1 MKKNFNKSQIERY
14 SRQIVLKDVGIL
26 GQKKIFNSKILIVGA
41 GGLGSPV
48 LLYLAAAGIG
58 TIGIIDD
65 DRVDISNLQ
74 RQVLHRTEDVGRL
87 KVESAKEQLLALDPN
102 LTIIDHKER
111 LNPGNALELF
121 TGWDIVVDG
130 TDNIPTRY
138 LIDDACHLLSIPW
151 VYGSIHRF
159 EGQVSFFSTK
169 NDRRYRDLFP
179 EAPPASA
186 LQNCAEAGVFG
197 ILPGVVGSI
206 QATEVIKHIVGME
219 SSLIGRL
226 FLYDAETMT
235 TQSLRFEAL
244 ETKPEIT
251 DLSHAQRLFDDPM
264 YCNPSLQQV
273 QEDEDLGESMMQSI
287 TVPEL
292 KSRQQGGWDPFIIDV
307 RSDEELEQVRLS
319 TFDLHVV
326 HDIAD
331 TAAGDVPEG
340 RDVVVMCRSGMRSQ
354 LAIMLLNQS
363 GIDSSRLY
371 NLTGGIMA
379 WGQIAPEDIV
389 QG

>member
-1 MKKNFNKSQIERY
+1 MVDMERHA
-14 SRQIVLKDVGIL
+14 RHLVLPQVGIE
-26 GQKKIFNSKILIVGA
+26 GQEKLANAKVLVVGA

-87 KVESAKEQLLALDPN
+87 KVDSAKEQLLALDPN
-102 LTIIDHKER
+102 LTIIEHSQR
-111 LNPGNALELF
+111 LTPEHALETF

-159 EGQVSFFSTK
+159 EGQVSFFSSK
-169 NDRRYRDLFP
+169 ENRRYRDLFP

-186 LQNCAEAGVFG
+186 LQNCAQAGVFG
-197 ILPGVVGSI
+197 VLPGVVGSL
-206 QATEVIKHIVGME
+206 QATEVIKHIVGMG

-226 FLYDAETMT
+226 LIYDAESMTMQT
-235 TQSLRFEAL
+235 LQFGAL
-244 ETKPEIT
+244 DSKPEIN
-251 DLSHAQRLFDDPM
+251 DLSLSQELYDDPT
-264 YCNPSLQQV
+264 YCTPSPQQV
-273 QEDEDLGESMMQSI
+273 QEDQAVGKPMMQSM
-287 TVPEL
+287 TVAEL
-292 KSRQQGGWDPFIIDV
+292 KSKQQEGWNPFIIDV
-307 RSDEELEQVRLS
+307 RSDDELEQVRLNE
-319 TFDLHVV
+319 FDLHVI
-326 HDIAD
+326 HDVAD
-331 TAAGDVPEG
+331 SAANEVPQD

-363 GIDSSRLY
+363 GIESTRLY

-389 QG
+389 RG

>member
-1 MKKNFNKSQIERY
+1 MVDMQRHA
-14 SRQIVLKDVGIL
+14 RHLVLPQVGL
-26 GQKKIFNSKILIVGA
+26 EGQKKLAEAKVFVVGA

-102 LTIIDHKER
+102 LTVVEHEGR
-111 LNPGNALELF
+111 LNPENVIDLL

-169 NDRRYRDLFP
+169 ENRRYRDLFP

-197 ILPGVVGSI
+197 VLPGVIGSI
-206 QATEVIKHIVGME
+206 QATEVIKYIVGME

-226 FLYDAETMT
+226 LLYDAESMTM
-235 TQSLRFEAL
+235 QSLRFDAL
-244 ETKPEIT
+244 DTAPDIT
-251 DLSHAQRLFDDPM
+251 DLSTVQRLFDDPT
-264 YCNPSLQQV
+264 YCIPRLQQV
-273 QEDEDLGESMMQSI
+273 EKHEVSAETMMQSI

-292 KSRQQGGWDPFIIDV
+292 KSKQQGGWNPFIIDV
-307 RSDEELEQVRLS
+307 RSDQELEQVRLS
-319 TFDLHVV
+319 TFNLHVI
-326 HDIAD
+326 HDVAN
-331 TAAGDVPEG
+331 TASDDIPHD
-340 RDVVVMCRSGMRSQ
+340 RDVVVICRSGMRSQ
-354 LAIMLLNQS
+354 MAIMLLHQS
-363 GIDSSRLY
+363 GIDLTRLF

-379 WGQIAPEDIV
+379 WAQIAPEDIV
-389 QG
+389 HG

>member
-1 MKKNFNKSQIERY
+1 MVDMQRHA
-14 SRQIVLKDVGIL
+14 RHLVLPQVGIE
-26 GQKKIFNSKILIVGA
+26 GQEKLAKAKVFVVGA

-102 LTIIDHKER
+102 LNVVEHRVR
-111 LNPGNALELF
+111 LTPGNALDLF
-121 TGWDIVVDG
+121 SGWDIIVDG

-169 NDRRYRDLFP
+169 DDRRYRDLFP
-179 EAPPASA
+179 EAPPAGA

-197 ILPGVVGSI
+197 VLPGVVGSL
-206 QATEVIKHIVGME
+206 QATEVIKYIVGMK

-226 FLYDAETMT
+226 LLYDAESMTM
-235 TQSLRFEAL
+235 QSLQFGAL
-244 ETKPEIT
+244 DSKPDIT
-251 DLSHAQRLFDDPM
+251 DLSQAQALFDDPA
-264 YCNPSLQQV
+264 YCTPRPQQV
-273 QEDEDLGESMMQSI
+273 QEDEPTGDFMMQSI
-287 TVPEL
+287 TVLEL
-292 KSRQQGGWDPFIIDV
+292 KSKQQTGWNPFIIDV
-307 RSDEELEQVRLS
+307 RRDDELEQVRLS
-319 TFDLHVV
+319 TFDLHIGHEV
-326 HDIAD
+326 AD
-331 TAAGDVPEG
+331 TIAGEVPDE
-340 RDVVVMCRSGMRSQ
+340 RDVVVMCHSGMRSQ

-363 GIDSSRLY
+363 GVDSTRLF

-379 WGQIAPEDIV
+379 WMQYAPEDV
-389 QG
+389 LRG

>member
-1 MKKNFNKSQIERY
+1 MVDMQRHA
-14 SRQIVLKDVGIL
+14 RHLVLPQVGL
-26 GQKKIFNSKILIVGA
+26 EGQTKLAEAKVFVVGA

-65 DRVDISNLQ
+65 DHVDISNLQ

-102 LTIIDHKER
+102 LTIVEHEER
-111 LNPGNALELF
+111 LNPENVIDLF

-159 EGQVSFFSTK
+159 EGQVSFFSTRE
-169 NDRRYRDLFP
+169 NRRYRDLFP

-197 ILPGVVGSI
+197 VLPGVIGSI
-206 QATEVIKHIVGME
+206 QATEVIKYIVGME

-226 FLYDAETMT
+226 LLYDAESMTM
-235 TQSLRFEAL
+235 QSLGFDAL
-244 ETKPEIT
+244 ETTPEIT
-251 DLSHAQRLFDDPM
+251 DLSFAQHLFDDPT
-264 YCNPSLQQV
+264 YCTPRLQQV
-273 QEDEDLGESMMQSI
+273 EKDEVSAETMMQSI

-292 KSRQQGGWDPFIIDV
+292 KSKQQGGWDPFIIDV
-307 RSDEELEQVRLS
+307 RSDEELEQARLS
-319 TFDLHVV
+319 TFDLHVI
-326 HDIAD
+326 HDVAT
-331 TAAGDVPEG
+331 TASDEIPQD

-354 LAIMLLNQS
+354 MAIMLLHQS
-363 GIDSSRLY
+363 GIDSTRLF

-379 WGQIAPEDIV
+379 WAQIAPEDIV
-389 QG
+389 HG

>member
-1 MKKNFNKSQIERY
+1 MVDMQRHA
-14 SRQIVLKDVGIL
+14 RHLVLPQVGIE
-26 GQKKIFNSKILIVGA
+26 GQEKLAKAKVFVVGA

-102 LTIIDHKER
+102 LNVVEHSER
-111 LNPGNALELF
+111 LTPGNAIDLF
-121 TGWDIVVDG
+121 SGWDIIVDG

-151 VYGSIHRF
+151 VYASIHRF

-169 NDRRYRDLFP
+169 DDRRYRDLFP
-179 EAPPASA
+179 EAPPAGA

-197 ILPGVVGSI
+197 VLPGVVGSL
-206 QATEVIKHIVGME
+206 QATEVIKYIVGMK

-226 FLYDAETMT
+226 LLYDAESMTM
-235 TQSLRFEAL
+235 QSLQFGAL
-244 ETKPEIT
+244 DSKPDIT
-251 DLSHAQRLFDDPM
+251 DLSQAQALFDDPA
-264 YCNPSLQQV
+264 YCTPRPQQV
-273 QEDEDLGESMMQSI
+273 QEDEPTGDFMMQSI
-287 TVPEL
+287 TVLEL
-292 KSRQQGGWDPFIIDV
+292 KSKQQTGWNPFIIDV
-307 RSDEELEQVRLS
+307 RRDDELEQVRLS
-319 TFDLHVV
+319 TFDLHIGHEV
-326 HDIAD
+326 AD
-331 TAAGDVPEG
+331 TIAGEVPDE
-340 RDVVVMCRSGMRSQ
+340 RDVVVMCHSGMRSQ

-363 GIDSSRLY
+363 GVDSTRLF

-379 WGQIAPEDIV
+379 WMQYAPEDV
-389 QG
+389 LRG

>member
-1 MKKNFNKSQIERY
+1 MVDMQRHA
-14 SRQIVLKDVGIL
+14 RHLVLPQVGL
-26 GQKKIFNSKILIVGA
+26 EGQTKLAKAKVFVVGA

-65 DRVDISNLQ
+65 DHVDISNLQ

-102 LTIIDHKER
+102 LTIVEHQER
-111 LNPGNALELF
+111 LNPENVIDLF

-159 EGQVSFFSTK
+159 EGQVSFFSTRE
-169 NDRRYRDLFP
+169 NRRYRDLFP

-197 ILPGVVGSI
+197 VLPGVIGSI
-206 QATEVIKHIVGME
+206 QATEVIKYIVGME

-226 FLYDAETMT
+226 LLYDAESMTM
-235 TQSLRFEAL
+235 QSLGFDAL
-244 ETKPEIT
+244 ETTPDIT
-251 DLSHAQRLFDDPM
+251 DLSFAQRLFDDPT
-264 YCNPSLQQV
+264 YCTPRLQQV
-273 QEDEDLGESMMQSI
+273 EKDEVSAETMMQSI

-292 KSRQQGGWDPFIIDV
+292 KSKQQGGWDPFIIDV
-307 RSDEELEQVRLS
+307 RSDEELEQARLS
-319 TFDLHVV
+319 TFDLHVL
-326 HDIAD
+326 HDVAT
-331 TAAGDVPEG
+331 TASDEIPQD

-354 LAIMLLNQS
+354 MAIMLLHQS
-363 GIDSSRLY
+363 GIDSTRLF

-379 WGQIAPEDIV
+379 WAQIAPEDIV
-389 QG
+389 HG

>member
-1 MKKNFNKSQIERY
+1 MVDMQRHA
-14 SRQIVLKDVGIL
+14 RHLVLPHVGVE
-26 GQKKIFNSKILIVGA
+26 GQEKLAKAKVFVVGA

-74 RQVLHRTEDVGRL
+74 RQVLHRTEDVGRM
-87 KVESAKEQLLALDPN
+87 KVESAKEKLLDLDPN
-102 LTIIDHKER
+102 LTIIEHKQR
-111 LNPGNALELF
+111 LSPENALELF
-121 TGWDIVVDG
+121 NGWDVIVDG

-169 NDRRYRDLFP
+169 EDRRYRDLFP
-179 EAPPASA
+179 EAPPAGA

-197 ILPGVVGSI
+197 VLPGVVGSL
-206 QATEVIKHIVGME
+206 QATEVIKHIVGMK

-226 FLYDAETMT
+226 LLYDAESMTM
-235 TQSLRFEAL
+235 QSLQFGAL
-244 ETKPEIT
+244 DSKPEIT
-251 DLSHAQRLFDDPM
+251 DLSFAQALFDDPA
-264 YCNPSLQQV
+264 YCTPRPQQV
-273 QEDEDLGESMMQSI
+273 QEDDVTGEIMMQSM

-292 KSRQQGGWDPFIIDV
+292 KSKQQTGWEPFIIDV
-307 RSDEELEQVRLS
+307 RSEEELEQVRLA

-326 HDIAD
+326 HDVANSAID
-331 TAAGDVPEG
+331 SIPHD
-340 RDVVVMCRSGMRSQ
+340 RDVVVICRSGMRSQ
-354 LAIMLLNQS
+354 MAILLLNQS
-363 GIDSSRLY
+363 GADPSRLY

-379 WGQIAPEDIV
+379 WIQMAPEDV
-389 QG
+389 VHG

>member
-1 MKKNFNKSQIERY
+1 MVDMQRHA
-14 SRQIVLKDVGIL
+14 RHLVLPQVGME
-26 GQKKIFNSKILIVGA
+26 GQTKLAEAKVFVVGA

-102 LTIIDHKER
+102 LTIVEHEER
-111 LNPGNALELF
+111 LNPENVIDLF

-169 NDRRYRDLFP
+169 ENRRYRDLFP

-197 ILPGVVGSI
+197 VLPGVIGSI
-206 QATEVIKHIVGME
+206 QATEVIKYIVGME
-219 SSLIGRL
+219 SSLLGRL
-226 FLYDAETMT
+226 LLYDAESMTM
-235 TQSLRFEAL
+235 QSLGFDAL
-244 ETKPEIT
+244 ETTPEIT
-251 DLSHAQRLFDDPM
+251 DLSFAQRLFDDPT
-264 YCNPSLQQV
+264 YCTPRLQQV
-273 QEDEDLGESMMQSI
+273 EKDEVSAETMMQSI

-292 KSRQQGGWDPFIIDV
+292 KSKQQGGWNPFIIDV
-307 RSDEELEQVRLS
+307 RSDEELEQARLS
-319 TFDLHVV
+319 TFDLHVI
-326 HDIAD
+326 HDVAT
-331 TAAGDVPEG
+331 TASDKIPQD

-354 LAIMLLNQS
+354 MAIMLLHQS
-363 GIDSSRLY
+363 GIDSTRLF

-379 WGQIAPEDIV
+379 WAQIAPEDIV
-389 QG
+389 HG

>member
-1 MKKNFNKSQIERY
+1 MVDMQRH
-14 SRQIVLKDVGIL
+14 SRHLVLPQVGVE
-26 GQKKIFNSKILIVGA
+26 GQEKLAKAKVFVVGA

-74 RQVLHRTEDVGRL
+74 RQVLHRTEDVGRM
-87 KVESAKEQLLALDPN
+87 KVESAKEKLLDLDPN
-102 LTIIDHKER
+102 VTIIEHKQR
-111 LNPGNALELF
+111 LSPENALELF
-121 TGWDIVVDG
+121 NGWDVIVDG

-169 NDRRYRDLFP
+169 EDRRYRDLFP
-179 EAPPASA
+179 EAPPAGA

-197 ILPGVVGSI
+197 VLPGVVGSL
-206 QATEVIKHIVGME
+206 QATEVIKHIVGMK

-226 FLYDAETMT
+226 LLYDAESMTM
-235 TQSLRFEAL
+235 QSLQFGAL
-244 ETKPEIT
+244 DSKPEIT
-251 DLSHAQRLFDDPM
+251 DLSFAQALFDDPA
-264 YCNPSLQQV
+264 YCTPRPQQV
-273 QEDEDLGESMMQSI
+273 QEDDVTGEIMMQSI

-292 KSRQQGGWDPFIIDV
+292 KSKQQTGWEPFIIDV
-307 RSDEELEQVRLS
+307 RSDEELEQIRLA

-326 HDIAD
+326 HDVANSAID
-331 TAAGDVPEG
+331 SIPHD

-354 LAIMLLNQS
+354 MAILLLNQS
-363 GIDSSRLY
+363 GIDPSRLY

-379 WGQIAPEDIV
+379 WSQMAPEDV
-389 QG
+389 VHG

>member
-1 MKKNFNKSQIERY
+1 MVDMQRHA
-14 SRQIVLKDVGIL
+14 RHLVLPQVGIE
-26 GQKKIFNSKILIVGA
+26 GQKKLAEAKVFVVGA

-48 LLYLAAAGIG
+48 LLYLAAAGVG

-102 LTIIDHKER
+102 LNIVEHEER
-111 LNPGNALELF
+111 LNPENVIDLF
-121 TGWDIVVDG
+121 KGWDIVVDG

-169 NDRRYRDLFP
+169 ENRRYRDLFP

-197 ILPGVVGSI
+197 VLPGVIGSI
-206 QATEVIKHIVGME
+206 QATEVIKYIIGMR
-219 SSLIGRL
+219 SSLVGRL
-226 FLYDAETMT
+226 LLYDAESMTM
-235 TQSLRFEAL
+235 QSLRFDAL
-244 ETKPEIT
+244 ESNPDIT
-251 DLSHAQRLFDDPM
+251 DLSYAQVLFDDPT
-264 YCNPSLQQV
+264 YCTPRLQQV
-273 QEDEDLGESMMQSI
+273 QEDEGSAEPMMQSI

-292 KSRQQGGWDPFIIDV
+292 KSKQQGGWNPFIIDV
-307 RSDEELEQVRLS
+307 RSDDELEQIRLS
-319 TFDLHVV
+319 TFDLHVI
-326 HDIAD
+326 HDVANTASD
-331 TAAGDVPEG
+331 TIPSNQ
-340 RDVVVMCRSGMRSQ
+340 DVVVVCRSGMRSQ
-354 LAIMLLNQS
+354 MAIMLLNQS
-363 GIDSSRLY
+363 GIDSTRLF

-379 WGQIAPEDIV
+379 WAQIAPEDIV
-389 QG
+389 HG

>member
-1 MKKNFNKSQIERY
+1 MVDMQRHA
-14 SRQIVLKDVGIL
+14 RHLVLPQVGME
-26 GQKKIFNSKILIVGA
+26 GQTKLAEAKVFVVGA

-102 LTIIDHKER
+102 LTIVEHEER
-111 LNPGNALELF
+111 LNPENVIDLF
-121 TGWDIVVDG
+121 TGWDIIVDG

-169 NDRRYRDLFP
+169 ENRRYRDLFP

-186 LQNCAEAGVFG
+186 LQSCSEAGVFG
-197 ILPGVVGSI
+197 VLPGVIGSI
-206 QATEVIKHIVGME
+206 QATEVIKYIVGME

-226 FLYDAETMT
+226 LLYDAESMTM
-235 TQSLRFEAL
+235 QSLRFDAL
-244 ETKPEIT
+244 ETTPEIT
-251 DLSHAQRLFDDPM
+251 DLSTARRLFNDPT
-264 YCNPSLQQV
+264 YCTPRLQQV
-273 QEDEDLGESMMQSI
+273 EKDEVSAETMMQSI

-292 KSRQQGGWDPFIIDV
+292 KSKQQGGWNPFIIDV
-307 RSDEELEQVRLS
+307 RSDEELEQARLS
-319 TFDLHVV
+319 TFDLHVL
-326 HDIAD
+326 HDVAT
-331 TAAGDVPEG
+331 TASDKIPQD

-354 LAIMLLNQS
+354 MAIMLLHQS
-363 GIDSSRLY
+363 GIDSTRLF

-379 WGQIAPEDIV
+379 WAQIAPEDIV
-389 QG
+389 HG

>member
-1 MKKNFNKSQIERY
+1 MVDMERHA
-14 SRQIVLKDVGIL
+14 RHLVLPQVGIE
-26 GQKKIFNSKILIVGA
+26 GQEKLANAKVLVVGA

-87 KVESAKEQLLALDPN
+87 KVDSAKEQLLALDPN
-102 LTIIDHKER
+102 LTIIEHNQR
-111 LNPGNALELF
+111 LTPEHALETF

-159 EGQVSFFSTK
+159 EGQVSFFSSK
-169 NDRRYRDLFP
+169 ENRRYRDLFP

-186 LQNCAEAGVFG
+186 LQNCAQAGVFG
-197 ILPGVVGSI
+197 VLPGVVGSL
-206 QATEVIKHIVGME
+206 QATEVIKHIVGMG

-226 FLYDAETMT
+226 LIYDAESMTMQT
-235 TQSLRFEAL
+235 LQFGAL
-244 ETKPEIT
+244 DSKPEIN
-251 DLSHAQRLFDDPM
+251 DLSLSQELYDDPT
-264 YCNPSLQQV
+264 YCTPSPQQV
-273 QEDEDLGESMMQSI
+273 QEDQAVGEPMMQSM
-287 TVPEL
+287 TVAEL
-292 KSRQQGGWDPFIIDV
+292 KSKQQEGWNPFIIDV
-307 RSDEELEQVRLS
+307 RSDEELEQVRLNE
-319 TFDLHVV
+319 FDLHVI
-326 HDIAD
+326 HDVAD
-331 TAAGDVPEG
+331 SAANEVPQD

-363 GIDSSRLY
+363 GIESTRLY

-389 QG
+389 RG

>member
-1 MKKNFNKSQIERY
+1 MVDMQRHA
-14 SRQIVLKDVGIL
+14 RHLVLPQVGVE
-26 GQKKIFNSKILIVGA
+26 GQEKLAKAKVFVVGA

-74 RQVLHRTEDVGRL
+74 RQVLHRTEDVGRM
-87 KVESAKEQLLALDPN
+87 KVESAKEKLLDLDPN
-102 LTIIDHKER
+102 VTIIEHKQR
-111 LNPGNALELF
+111 LSPENALELF
-121 TGWDIVVDG
+121 NGWDVIVDG

-169 NDRRYRDLFP
+169 EDRRYRDLFP
-179 EAPPASA
+179 EAPPARA

-197 ILPGVVGSI
+197 VLPGVVGSL
-206 QATEVIKHIVGME
+206 QATEVIKHIVGMK

-226 FLYDAETMT
+226 LLYDAESMTM
-235 TQSLRFEAL
+235 QSLQFGAL
-244 ETKPEIT
+244 DSKPEIT
-251 DLSHAQRLFDDPM
+251 DLSFAQALFDDPA
-264 YCNPSLQQV
+264 YCTSRPQQV
-273 QEDEDLGESMMQSI
+273 QEDDVTGEIMMQSM

-292 KSRQQGGWDPFIIDV
+292 KSKQQTGWEPFIIDV
-307 RSDEELEQVRLS
+307 RSDEELEQIRLA

-326 HDIAD
+326 HDVANSAID
-331 TAAGDVPEG
+331 SIPHD

-354 LAIMLLNQS
+354 MAILLLNQS
-363 GIDSSRLY
+363 GIDPSRLY

-379 WGQIAPEDIV
+379 WSQMAPEDV
-389 QG
+389 VHG

>member
-1 MKKNFNKSQIERY
+1 MVDMQRHA
-14 SRQIVLKDVGIL
+14 RHLVLPQVGME
-26 GQKKIFNSKILIVGA
+26 GQTKLAEAKVFVVGA

-102 LTIIDHKER
+102 LTIVEHEER
-111 LNPGNALELF
+111 LNPENVIDLF
-121 TGWDIVVDG
+121 TGWDIIVDG

-169 NDRRYRDLFP
+169 ENRRYRDLFP

-197 ILPGVVGSI
+197 VLPGVIGSI
-206 QATEVIKHIVGME
+206 QATEVIKYIVGME

-226 FLYDAETMT
+226 LLYDAESMTM
-235 TQSLRFEAL
+235 QSLRFDAL
-244 ETKPEIT
+244 ETTPEIT
-251 DLSHAQRLFDDPM
+251 DLSFAQRLFDDPT
-264 YCNPSLQQV
+264 YCTPRLQQV
-273 QEDEDLGESMMQSI
+273 EKDEVSAETMMQSI

-292 KSRQQGGWDPFIIDV
+292 KSKQQGGWNPFIIDV
-307 RSDEELEQVRLS
+307 RSDEELEQARLS
-319 TFDLHVV
+319 TFDLHVL
-326 HDIAD
+326 HDVAT
-331 TAAGDVPEG
+331 TASDKIPQD

-354 LAIMLLNQS
+354 MAIMLLHQS
-363 GIDSSRLY
+363 GIDSTRLF

-379 WGQIAPEDIV
+379 WAQIAPEDIV
-389 QG
+389 HG

>member
-1 MKKNFNKSQIERY
+1 MVDMQRHA
-14 SRQIVLKDVGIL
+14 RHLVLPQVGIE
-26 GQKKIFNSKILIVGA
+26 GQEKLAKAKVFVVGA

-65 DRVDISNLQ
+65 DRVDVSNLQ
-74 RQVLHRTEDVGRL
+74 RQVLHRTDDVGRM
-87 KVESAKEQLLALDPN
+87 KVDSAKEQLLALDPN
-102 LTIIDHKER
+102 LNIVEYKQRLTPQNAID
-111 LNPGNALELF
+111 LF
-121 TGWDIVVDG
+121 KGWDIVVDG

-138 LIDDACHLLSIPW
+138 LIDDVCHLLSIPW

-169 NDRRYRDLFP
+169 ENRRYRDLFP
-179 EAPPASA
+179 EAPPAGA

-197 ILPGVVGSI
+197 VLPGVVGSL

-226 FLYDAETMT
+226 LLYDAESMT
-235 TQSLRFEAL
+235 IQSLQFSAL
-244 ETKPEIT
+244 DSKPEIT
-251 DLSHAQRLFDDPM
+251 DLSHAQALFDDPT
-264 YCNPSLQQV
+264 YCTPRPRQV
-273 QEDEDLGESMMQSI
+273 QEDDVAAEPMMQSM

-292 KSRQQGGWDPFIIDV
+292 KSKQQEGWNPFIIDV
-307 RSDEELEQVRLS
+307 RSDEELEQVRLA
-319 TFDLHVV
+319 TFDLHVI
-326 HDIAD
+326 HDVANS
-331 TAAGDVPEG
+331 AANDIPQD

-354 LAIMLLNQS
+354 MAILLLNQA
-363 GIDSSRLY
+363 GVDSSRLY

-379 WGQIAPEDIV
+379 WSQMAPEDIV
-389 QG
+389 HG

>member
-1 MKKNFNKSQIERY
+1 MVDMQRHA
-14 SRQIVLKDVGIL
+14 RHLVLPQVGL
-26 GQKKIFNSKILIVGA
+26 EGQTKLAEAKVFVVGA

-102 LTIIDHKER
+102 LTIVEHEER
-111 LNPGNALELF
+111 LNPENVIDLF

-169 NDRRYRDLFP
+169 ENRRYRDLFP

-197 ILPGVVGSI
+197 VLPGVIGSI
-206 QATEVIKHIVGME
+206 QATEVIKYIVGME

-226 FLYDAETMT
+226 LLYDAESMTM
-235 TQSLRFEAL
+235 QSLGFDAL
-244 ETKPEIT
+244 ETTPDIT
-251 DLSHAQRLFDDPM
+251 DLSFAQRLFDDPT
-264 YCNPSLQQV
+264 YCTPRLQQV
-273 QEDEDLGESMMQSI
+273 EKDEVSAETMMQSI

-292 KSRQQGGWDPFIIDV
+292 KSKQQGGWNPFIIDV
-307 RSDEELEQVRLS
+307 RSDEELEQARLS
-319 TFDLHVV
+319 TFDLHVI
-326 HDIAD
+326 HDVAT
-331 TAAGDVPEG
+331 TASDEIPQD

-354 LAIMLLNQS
+354 MAIMLLHQS
-363 GIDSSRLY
+363 GIDSTRLF

-379 WGQIAPEDIV
+379 WAQIAPEDIV
-389 QG
+389 HG

>member
-1 MKKNFNKSQIERY
+1 MVDMQRHA
-14 SRQIVLKDVGIL
+14 RHLVLPQVGL
-26 GQKKIFNSKILIVGA
+26 EGQTKLAEAKVFVVGA

-65 DRVDISNLQ
+65 DHVDISNLQ

-102 LTIIDHKER
+102 LTIVEHEER
-111 LNPGNALELF
+111 LNPENVIDLF

-169 NDRRYRDLFP
+169 ENRRYRDLFP

-197 ILPGVVGSI
+197 VLPGVIGSI
-206 QATEVIKHIVGME
+206 QATEVIKYIVGME

-226 FLYDAETMT
+226 LLYDAESMTM
-235 TQSLRFEAL
+235 QSLGFDAL
-244 ETKPEIT
+244 ETTPDIT
-251 DLSHAQRLFDDPM
+251 DLSFAQRLFDDPT
-264 YCNPSLQQV
+264 YCTPRLQQV
-273 QEDEDLGESMMQSI
+273 EKDEVSAETMMQSI

-292 KSRQQGGWDPFIIDV
+292 KSKQQGGWKPFIIDV
-307 RSDEELEQVRLS
+307 RSDEELEQARLS
-319 TFDLHVV
+319 TFDLHVI
-326 HDIAD
+326 HDVAT
-331 TAAGDVPEG
+331 TASDEIPQD

-354 LAIMLLNQS
+354 MAIMLLHQS
-363 GIDSSRLY
+363 GIDSTRLF

-379 WGQIAPEDIV
+379 WAQIAPEDIV
-389 QG
+389 HG

>member
-1 MKKNFNKSQIERY
+1 MVDMQRHA
-14 SRQIVLKDVGIL
+14 RHLVLPQVGL
-26 GQKKIFNSKILIVGA
+26 EGQTKLAEAKVFVVGA

-102 LTIIDHKER
+102 LTIVEHEER
-111 LNPGNALELF
+111 LNPENVIDLF

-169 NDRRYRDLFP
+169 ENRRYRDLFP

-186 LQNCAEAGVFG
+186 LQNCADAGVFG
-197 ILPGVVGSI
+197 VLPGVIGSI
-206 QATEVIKHIVGME
+206 QATEVIKYIVGME

-226 FLYDAETMT
+226 LLYDAESMTM
-235 TQSLRFEAL
+235 QSLRFDAL
-244 ETKPEIT
+244 ETTPEIT
-251 DLSHAQRLFDDPM
+251 DLSTARRLFDDPT
-264 YCNPSLQQV
+264 YCTPRLQQV
-273 QEDEDLGESMMQSI
+273 EKDEVSAETMMQSI

-292 KSRQQGGWDPFIIDV
+292 KSKQQGGWNPFIIDV

-319 TFDLHVV
+319 TFDLHVI
-326 HDIAD
+326 HDVVT
-331 TAAGDVPEG
+331 TASDEIPQD

-354 LAIMLLNQS
+354 MAIMLLHQS
-363 GIDSSRLY
+363 GIDSTRLF

-379 WGQIAPEDIV
+379 WAQIAPEDIV
-389 QG
+389 HG

>member
-1 MKKNFNKSQIERY
+1 MVDMQRHA
-14 SRQIVLKDVGIL
+14 RHLVLPQVGME
-26 GQKKIFNSKILIVGA
+26 GQTKLAEAKVFVVGA

-102 LTIIDHKER
+102 LTIVEHEER
-111 LNPGNALELF
+111 LNPENVIDLF

-169 NDRRYRDLFP
+169 ENRRYRDLFP

-197 ILPGVVGSI
+197 VLPGVIGSI
-206 QATEVIKHIVGME
+206 QATEVIKYIVGME

-226 FLYDAETMT
+226 LLYDAESMTM
-235 TQSLRFEAL
+235 QSLGFDAL
-244 ETKPEIT
+244 ETTPDIT
-251 DLSHAQRLFDDPM
+251 DLSFAQRLFDDPT
-264 YCNPSLQQV
+264 YCTPRLQQV
-273 QEDEDLGESMMQSI
+273 EKDEVSAETMMQSI

-292 KSRQQGGWDPFIIDV
+292 KSKQQGGWNPFIIDV
-307 RSDEELEQVRLS
+307 RSDEELEQARLS
-319 TFDLHVV
+319 TFDLHVI
-326 HDIAD
+326 HDVAT
-331 TAAGDVPEG
+331 TASDEIPQD

-354 LAIMLLNQS
+354 MAIMLLHQS
-363 GIDSSRLY
+363 GIDSTRLF

-379 WGQIAPEDIV
+379 WAQIAPEDIV
-389 QG
+389 HG